1 MTNFVDYCE
10 FLSYNLLRVLG
21 LRVFGKTAP
30 PSLQAPLY
38 PGAPLQRRTI
48 KALIFNSM
56 SSPARQIEAYQE
68 APNRLN
74 CAPTFG
80 PQRDAGPAQRRPGN
94 ARRKFLLPL

>member
-10 FLSYNLLRVLG
+10 FLSYNLLRVLE

-30 PSLQAPLY
+30 PLPAGPFIPGRSPL
-38 PGAPLQRRTI
+38 RTRTI
-48 KALIFNSM
+48 KALIFNLM

-80 PQRDAGPAQRRPGN
+80 PQRDAGPA
-94 ARRKFLLPL
+94 